1 MEQVITTKQVVEF
14 LGYIIPF
21 IVGFF
26 TVRYYIRVE
35 REKYATKEF
44 VKQEMRPVE
53 TKVIALEEDIKD
65 QKDDLKYI
73 RRRLDEYLDS
83 KARIG

>member
-1 MEQVITTKQVVEF
+1 MEQVITTKQVIEF

-26 TVRYYIRVE
+26 TIRYYIRAE
-35 REKYATKEF
+35 REKYATKEY
-44 VKQEMRPVE
+44 VNQELKTVN
-53 TKVIALEEDIKD
+53 TKVYALEEDIKD

-83 KARIG
+83 KSKG